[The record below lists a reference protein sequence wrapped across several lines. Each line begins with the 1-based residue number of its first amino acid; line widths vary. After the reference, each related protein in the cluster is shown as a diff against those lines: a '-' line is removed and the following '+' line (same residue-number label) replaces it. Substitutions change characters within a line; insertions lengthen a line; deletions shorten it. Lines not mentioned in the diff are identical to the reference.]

1 MDSFSNTSTELIN
14 KMLQFFMMAVGL
26 VFVIEGLLPFLI
38 PQWWRRLMAQ
48 MVIQNDKTLRIFGLI
63 SMLIG
68 LGLLYF
74 IH

>member
-1 MDSFSNTSTELIN
+1 MW
-14 KMLQFFMMAVGL
+14 QFFLVALGL
-26 VFVIEGLLPFLI
+26 VFVIEGLLPFLA
-38 PQWWRRLMAQ
+38 PHLWRRFMAQ

>member
-1 MDSFSNTSTELIN
+1 MV
-14 KMLQFFMMAVGL
+14 QFFLVALGL
-26 VFVIEGLLPFLI
+26 VFVIEGLLPFLA
-38 PQWWRRLMAQ
+38 PHVWRRLMAQ
-48 MVIQNDKTLRIFGLI
+48 MVIQNDKTLRIFGLV

>member
-1 MDSFSNTSTELIN
+1 
-14 KMLQFFMMAVGL
+14 MLQFFMMAVGL